1 MKRLTPLSLV
11 AAVLLAVGVPAIAG
25 AQSEEASV
33 AEESATPQV
42 AAVRRERAPRTC
54 KVIANQIAH
63 FTEVAEMARER
74 GDEMWEAS
82 AEAHIDR
89 LLLQH
94 QRRCPQDAASNKNA
108 ERMARLLRL
117 AAKGFMKAMTFGA
130 F

>member
-1 MKRLTPLSLV
+1 MTRLGRLCIT
-11 AAVLLAVGVPAIAG
+11 AAVLLVLGVPAIAG
-25 AQSEEASV
+25 AQSEEA
-33 AEESATPQV
+33 AAGEESATPQV
-42 AAVRRERAPRTC
+42 AAVRRERAPRSC
-54 KVIANQIAH
+54 KVIEKQIVH

-82 AEAHIDR
+82 TEAHIDR

-94 QRRCPQDAASNKNA
+94 QRKCPQEAVSNKNA

>member
-1 MKRLTPLSLV
+1 MTRLGRLCLA
-11 AAVLLAVGVPAIAG
+11 AAVLLAVGVPAVAG
-25 AQSEEASV
+25 AQSEEAGA

-42 AAVRRERAPRTC
+42 AAVRRERAPRSC
-54 KVIANQIAH
+54 KVIENQIAH
-63 FTEVAEMARER
+63 FTDVAEMARER

-82 AEAHIDR
+82 TEAHIDR

-94 QRRCPQDAASNKNA
+94 QRRCPQQAASNKNA
-108 ERMARLLRL
+108 ERMARLIRL